1 MNTSLLNAIHNT
13 SCSFIQDTYIQMYV
27 HIYLPSKTSAPTN
40 VIKDPVTYCA
50 TVYGTGP
57 TKHIVNPKHV
67 KTCDAKRICLQRF
80 MEVSINA

>member
-1 MNTSLLNAIHNT
+1 
-13 SCSFIQDTYIQMYV
+13 MYV
-27 HIYLPSKTSAPTN
+27 HIYLPSRTSAPTN

-57 TKHIVNPKHV
+57 TKHIANPKHV
-67 KTCDAKRICLQRF
+67 ITCDAKRICLQRL